1 MRPSKRRGWLRRSF
15 RSVRPTRGF
24 TVPDSQDRLGKS
36 TQAVADAYYVLSDP
50 QRRREYDRL
59 SSSRPSSERTS
70 DPNASGNFFRTFASM
85 FSSGAGN
92 GQAGTGTEQPGQRP
106 NADHVFGD
114 VFEEVTLLSSPPLS
128 NVRRNRSPPSFFL
141 LHPQLLRP
149 EVERHLPL
157 WSWLGAACGAGLGFI
172 TANVPGLV
180 VGAYTGNR
188 LGAIRD
194 AKGKS
199 VAAVFSELGGAQKA
213 EVRRKR
219 LRAARP
225 NSASIT
231 PCLQI
236 LRALALKVLGVAF
249 T

>member
-24 TVPDSQDRLGKS
+24 TVPDTLDRL
-36 TQAVADAYYVLSDP
+36 DNLP
-50 QRRREYDRL
+50 RL
-59 SSSRPSSERTS
+59 SQTRTMCS
-70 DPNASGNFFRTFASM
+70 LIHNDAASM
-85 FSSGAGN
+85 TGYPRVDLLPRGPATQMHRATFSARSPACSAAARATDRPGLAPNNRDRDQTQITFSATFSKRYRYAFFFSS
-92 GQAGTGTEQPGQRP
+92 
-106 NADHVFGD
+106 
-114 VFEEVTLLSSPPLS
+114 SPL
-128 NVRRNRSPPSFFL
+128 NVRRGPLTHPLFFSFP
-141 LHPQLLRP
+141 HPQLLRP

-225 NSASIT
+225 NSALIT
-231 PCLQI
+231 RPAYRSCA
-236 LRALALKVLGVAF
+236 RSP
-249 T
+249 

>member
-1 MRPSKRRGWLRRSF
+1 M
-15 RSVRPTRGF
+15 
-24 TVPDSQDRLGKS
+24 
-36 TQAVADAYYVLSDP
+36 LSDP

-114 VFEEVTLLSSPPLS
+114 VFEEVSITLSSPPPLS
-128 NVRRNRSPPSFFL
+128 TLGEDRSHTPSFFPFP
-141 LHPQLLRP
+141 HPQLLRP

-225 NSASIT
+225 NSALIT
-231 PCLQI
+231 RPAYRSCA
-236 LRALALKVLGVAF
+236 RSP
-249 T
+249 